1 MKKSIEDIVNVLKAF
16 GGKATLKEIYSKLDY
31 PESSIR
37 RDLQEHSSD
46 TETYKHNP
54 YKEDLFFS
62 VHGLRSGI
70 WGLRNYFTDTQSDTI
85 ELQLGSESPK
95 RKLITTKRIIR
106 DTILAKEVKK
116 IAKYECQLCG
126 LRIELPNRKYYIEA
140 HHIKPLGDP
149 YKGPDIQS
157 NILILCPNCH
167 VKCDYKLIILSIDQ
181 IKNNKQQ
188 ISKEYID
195 FHNNLYELSIE

>member
-1 MKKSIEDIVNVLKAF
+1 MKKSIKDIVDVLKAF

-46 TETYKHNP
+46 TETYKRNP
-54 YKEDLFFS
+54 DREDLFFS
-62 VHGLRSGI
+62 VNGLRSGI
-70 WGLRNYFTDTQSDTI
+70 WGLRNHFIDTQIDTS
-85 ELQLGSESPK
+85 EPQLGSESPK
-95 RKLITTKRIIR
+95 RKLITTNRIIR
-106 DTILAKEVKK
+106 DTVLAKEVKE

-126 LRIELPNRKYYIEA
+126 LKIELPNGKYYIEA
-140 HHIKPLGDP
+140 HHIKPLGNP

-167 VKCDYKLIILSIDQ
+167 VKCDYKLITLSIDQ

-195 FHNNLYELSIE
+195 FHNHLYELSVE